1 MSRFTNIAVIS
12 LTAFAFTVL
21 MGLAVASMSHAG
33 PQRIKSGQGAN
44 SSTTIKR
51 KNPKPRKHKN
61 YMNAINDLKA

>member
-33 PQRIKSGQGAN
+33 PQRINSGQDA
-44 SSTTIKR
+44 SPSTTIKPM
-51 KNPKPRKHKN
+51 NPKPRKHTI
-61 YMNAINDLKA
+61 YMNAINNLKA